1 MVEAGRAEGD
11 DTDLPLSSALVIV
24 LDGSGGFD
32 EVRRDHAVE
41 VVAWGIPF
49 HVTLLSPF
57 APRDEL
63 TDQLL
68 SETRAF
74 FAARRP
80 FEFELTRIAAWPRV
94 VYAVPEPDDEL
105 RDLMQALL
113 ARFPQWPPYE
123 GIHDEVVPHATLGE
137 EIDAAALSD
146 EIERRVAPL
155 LPRRCQARDVALL
168 EEFEP
173 GKWRERERFPLRG
186 QAKAG
191 T

>member
-1 MVEAGRAEGD
+1 VVRTRRPEGD
-11 DTDLPLSSALVIV
+11 DTDLPLSSALVIL

-32 EVRRDHAVE
+32 EVRREHAVE

-63 TDQLL
+63 TAELL

-74 FAARRP
+74 FAAWRP
-80 FEFELTRIAAWPRV
+80 FEFELARIATWPRV

-105 RDLMQALL
+105 RDLMQALF
-113 ARFPQWPPYE
+113 ARFPQWPPYG

-137 EIDAAALSD
+137 EVDAAAVRD

-173 GKWRERERFPLRG
+173 ERWQERERFALSG
-186 QAKAG
+186 
-191 T
+191 

>member
-1 MVEAGRAEGD
+1 VVDERRGQGGHAE
-11 DTDLPLSSALVIV
+11 LPLSSALVIP

-41 VVAWGIPF
+41 AVALGIPF
-49 HVTLLSPF
+49 HVTLLYPF
-57 APRDEL
+57 APRGEL
-63 TDQLL
+63 TDELL
-68 SETRAF
+68 SETGAF
-74 FAARRP
+74 FAGRRP
-80 FEFELTRIAAWPRV
+80 FEFELTHIATWPRV

-105 RDLMQALL
+105 RDLMHALF
-113 ARFPQWPPYE
+113 ARFPQWPPYG

-137 EIDAAALSD
+137 EVDAAAVCD
-146 EIERRVAPL
+146 EIEHRVAPL

-173 GKWRERERFPLRG
+173 ERWRERERFPLGG

-191 T
+191 A

>member
-24 LDGSGGFD
+24 LDGSGD
-32 EVRRDHAVE
+32 AVE
-41 VVAWGIPF
+41 VVACGIPF

-80 FEFELTRIAAWPRV
+80 FEFVLTRIAAWPRV
-94 VYAVPEPDDEL
+94 VYAVPEPSADTSASCGG
-105 RDLMQALL
+105 R
-113 ARFPQWPPYE
+113 
-123 GIHDEVVPHATLGE
+123 
-137 EIDAAALSD
+137 
-146 EIERRVAPL
+146 
-155 LPRRCQARDVALL
+155 
-168 EEFEP
+168 
-173 GKWRERERFPLRG
+173 
-186 QAKAG
+186 
-191 T
+191 

>member
-1 MVEAGRAEGD
+1 VVEARWAEGD
-11 DTDLPLSSALVIV
+11 DADLPLSSALVIL

-32 EVRRDHAVE
+32 EVRCDHAGE

-63 TDQLL
+63 TDELL

-74 FAARRP
+74 FAPRRP
-80 FEFELTRIAAWPRV
+80 FEFELTRIATWPRV

-105 RDLMQALL
+105 RDLMQALF
-113 ARFPQWPPYE
+113 ARFPHWPPYE
-123 GIHDEVVPHATLGE
+123 GIHDQVVPHATLGE
-137 EIDAAALSD
+137 EVDAAAVRD

-173 GKWRERERFPLRG
+173 GRWRERECFPLRG
-186 QAKAG
+186 
-191 T
+191 